1 MCWTIDPHVVM
12 TPTGI
17 LVFNKFNPAEILEMF
32 IPFSEG
38 QGPAPK
44 MTGWWYTYPNDG
56 KMMGQWLVAG
66 WPTPLKNMSSSVGM
80 MIYSH
85 IYIYVY
91 IYIYGP
97 MKFMFQT
104 TNQMRS
110 TIFQWF
116 GKSSTVS
123 WHHHTPALGQ
133 SRVSG
138 ISPFAKTDRLPIHI
152 TWRNLDPSTNLSLF
166 WWVFPLT
173 AGPTIWTAADRPV
186 QHWRFAHHLH
196 SPWAS
201 PSVLPHLSPWSTD
214 DHGAKHGQGTSQT
227 WLINVDECWWRLM
240 KVDESWWRLF
250 NVDKCWWRLMKVDEG
265 CLRLMNVDE
274 GWWRLM
280 NVDKCWWRLMK
291 VV

>member
-1 MCWTIDPHVVM
+1 MWSWLLLVSSCSISSFLLKSSKCSSHSVRAKDQPQKWLVGGIPTQMMGKWWDNDWLVVDL
-12 TPTGI
+12 PLWKI
-17 LVFNKFNPAEILEMF
+17 WVRQL
-32 IPFSEG
+32 
-38 QGPAPK
+38 
-44 MTGWWYTYPNDG
+44 GWWYIP
-56 KMMGQWLVAG
+56 
-66 WPTPLKNMSSSVGM
+66 
-80 MIYSH
+80 I
-85 IYIYVY
+85 Y
-91 IYIYGP
+91 IYIYRP

-104 TNQMRS
+104 TNQMTS

-123 WHHHTPALGQ
+123 WHHHSSALGQ

-166 WWVFPLT
+166 WGVFPLT

-196 SPWAS
+196 WPWAS
-201 PSVLPHLSPWSTD
+201 PSVLPHLSPWNND
-214 DHGAKHGQGTSQT
+214 DHGAKHEQGTSQT
-227 WLINVDECWWRLM
+227 WLINVVESWWRLM
-240 KVDESWWRLF
+240 KVDE
-250 NVDKCWWRLMKVDEG
+250 C
-265 CLRLMNVDE
+265 CLTIINVDE

-280 NVDKCWWRLMK
+280 K